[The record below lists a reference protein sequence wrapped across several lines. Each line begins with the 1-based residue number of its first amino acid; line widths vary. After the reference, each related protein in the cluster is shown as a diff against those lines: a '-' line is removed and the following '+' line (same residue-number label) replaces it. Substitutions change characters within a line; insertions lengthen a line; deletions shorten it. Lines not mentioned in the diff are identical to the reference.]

1 MLLSI
6 VELSMVGSSIV
17 ELSLTVGVGMEDE
30 VEMVG
35 IKTPETMLDDELD
48 SEPILDFVDE
58 AA

>member
-6 VELSMVGSSIV
+6 VELSMVRSSIV
-17 ELSLTVGVGMEDE
+17 ELSLTVGVRKEDE

-48 SEPILDFVDE
+48 SEPILAFVDE
-58 AA
+58 GA

>member
-17 ELSLTVGVGMEDE
+17 ELSLTVGVGKEDE

-48 SEPILDFVDE
+48 SEPILAFVDE
-58 AA
+58 GA